1 MALPTKLIS
10 IDNLELA
17 FDRVIRAQNRDYK
30 AYFRHLYPSY
40 QLALHENLQD
50 LAAEL
55 RTGRYEPSPAACIFQ
70 PKKSGILRPLRLLGL
85 TDQIVYQAI
94 INVVANAFRADQ
106 KKYAFKRSFGAI
118 LADKTSLFFYRSWKR
133 CYRKFDTVIT
143 NAFKRGNDY
152 VADFDLV
159 SFYELIDHTLLRD
172 VLERRVNNP
181 ELVDLLFRCLRRW
194 TENDQAVTLG
204 HGIPQGPEASAFLAE
219 CFLFRFDR
227 LNLPGVVYARY
238 VDDIKLMA
246 THEIPVRRALLR
258 LDIAA
263 KQVGLVPQAQ
273 KIECRKIANVDELR
287 KNVPSSVVSVS
298 AKGRVSRASQKR
310 LERIFRR
317 SIAKQSGSWAVT
329 DTTKFKF
336 ALFRLRPRRPI
347 LRRIAQILP
356 HRPDLS
362 WVFASYLMKF
372 PCDVEAADI
381 LLSALRKDPTYD
393 MSAARYIEAMDIC
406 EPITKYTAYRRVIRT
421 AERRSE
427 EKSLVLAIAAATFR
441 GRRAGPKDALTLI
454 SKQKHP
460 ITRSVLL
467 HRLFGHDPRAP
478 FKLPDA
484 QTFIESETKSAD
496 PDLARYCASRLIGI
510 WPWTKTTW
518 TPSKNVNESVII
530 FLKSVGLRKRG
541 PKKIGI
547 LTRFFAEQQRIK
559 IQLRWRKALGKD
571 LPDAERR
578 CLRLQEFAIGDASS
592 WVLML
597 DTFNEVLIQNFSR
610 RHRLLAAAFASAT
623 SAAASHPD
631 YGNWLK
637 HPRVAAVL
645 PRSIAWL
652 QDVHAT
658 RVKADLAHAKS
669 KKGKSTRPVS
679 YGTRNRLRRGAQAAW
694 AEMIRVW
701 KAVV

>member
-1 MALPTKLIS
+1 
-10 IDNLELA
+10 
-17 FDRVIRAQNRDYK
+17 
-30 AYFRHLYPSY
+30 
-40 QLALHENLQD
+40 
-50 LAAEL
+50 
-55 RTGRYEPSPAACIFQ
+55 
-70 PKKSGILRPLRLLGL
+70 
-85 TDQIVYQAI
+85 
-94 INVVANAFRADQ
+94 
-106 KKYAFKRSFGAI
+106 
-118 LADKTSLFFYRSWKR
+118 
-133 CYRKFDTVIT
+133 
-143 NAFKRGNDY
+143 
-152 VADFDLV
+152 
-159 SFYELIDHTLLRD
+159 
-172 VLERRVNNP
+172 
-181 ELVDLLFRCLRRW
+181 
-194 TENDQAVTLG
+194 VTLG

-219 CFLFRFDR
+219 CFLFRFDK

-258 LDIAA
+258 LDIAS

-273 KIECRKIANVDELR
+273 KIECRKIADVDELR

-310 LERIFRR
+310 LERIFRQ
-317 SIAKQSGSWAVT
+317 SIAKQRGNWVVIDA
-329 DTTKFKF
+329 TKFKF
-336 ALFRLRPRRPI
+336 ALFRLKPRRPI

-362 WVFASYLMKF
+362 WVFASYVMKF

-393 MSAARYIEAMDIC
+393 MSAARYIEAMDVC
-406 EPITKYTAYRRVIRT
+406 EPSTKYSAYRRVIQT

-441 GRRAGPKDALTLI
+441 GRRSGPKDALALI
-454 SKQKHP
+454 SKQKDP
-460 ITRSVLL
+460 ITRSILL

-518 TPSKNVNESVII
+518 TPSKNVNESVMI

-547 LTRFFAEQQRIK
+547 LTRFFAEQQRIG
-559 IQLRWRKALGKD
+559 IQMRWRKALGKD

-578 CLRLQEFAIGDASS
+578 CLRLQEFALGDASS

-610 RHRLLAAAFASAT
+610 RHRLLTAAFASAT
-623 SAAASHPD
+623 PPGSSHPE

-637 HPRVAAVL
+637 HPMVATVL

-669 KKGKSTRPVS
+669 KKGKSTRPIS
-679 YGTRNRLRRGAQAAW
+679 YGTRNKLRRAAQAAW
-694 AEMIRVW
+694 AEIIRVW
-701 KAVV
+701 KAIV